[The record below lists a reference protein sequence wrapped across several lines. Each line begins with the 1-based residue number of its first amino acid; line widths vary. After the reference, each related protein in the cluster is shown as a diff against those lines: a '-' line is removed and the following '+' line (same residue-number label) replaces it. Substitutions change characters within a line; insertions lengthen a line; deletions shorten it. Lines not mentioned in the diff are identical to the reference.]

1 MNIQQLKCFV
11 EVSKTLNFT
20 KASQNLFISQTA
32 VSNHIKHLEETLGFH
47 LFIRNKKHVQLTQQG
62 KIFLKS
68 ALKVLEANQECYQM
82 IQYLHHENFG
92 QLRIGY
98 LKGIE
103 HCIMI
108 KNIQNFYQHNKHMDI
123 QLYRDSRQEI
133 EELLK
138 NHKVDCVFTARVGHD
153 PIPFEDQFDYR
164 HIYSYPFVVA
174 MSKNHVL
181 SSYSSLNYFDIKN
194 QTHVIMDTSHP
205 DFISHDLDTLFMH
218 LAISQDTAILAQF
231 VEDYYAYQ
239 KYLCFLPLKDFSQQ
253 FHIYLIWHKNSQNK
267 NLNAFLQS
275 IKKRK
280 NNASSSY

>member
-1 MNIQQLKCFV
+1 M
-11 EVSKTLNFT
+11 
-20 KASQNLFISQTA
+20 
-32 VSNHIKHLEETLGFH
+32 
-47 LFIRNKKHVQLTQQG
+47 QLTQQG
-62 KIFLKS
+62 EIFLKS
-68 ALKVLEANQECYQM
+68 ALKVLEANQECYQT

-92 QLRIGY
+92 QLKIGY

-108 KNIQNFYQHNKHMDI
+108 KNIQNFYQYNKYIDI

-133 EELLK
+133 EDLLK

-153 PIPFEDQFDYR
+153 PIPFEEQFDYL

-267 NLNAFLQS
+267 SLNAFLQS
-275 IKKRK
+275 IKKEK
-280 NNASSSY
+280 E

>member
-32 VSNHIKHLEETLGFH
+32 VSNHIKHLEKTLGFQ
-47 LFIRNKKHVQLTQQG
+47 LFIRNKKNVQLTQQG
-62 KIFLKS
+62 EIFLKS
-68 ALKVLEANQECYQM
+68 ALKVLEANQECYQT

-92 QLRIGY
+92 QLKIGY

-108 KNIQNFYQHNKHMDI
+108 KNIQNFYQYNKHMDI

-133 EELLK
+133 EDLLK
-138 NHKVDCVFTARVGHD
+138 NYKVDCVFTARLNHNH
-153 PIPFEDQFDYR
+153 ISFEEQFDYL

-239 KYLCFLPLKDFSQQ
+239 KYLCFLPLKDFSQ
-253 FHIYLIWHKNSQNK
+253 
-267 NLNAFLQS
+267 
-275 IKKRK
+275 
-280 NNASSSY
+280 

>member
-32 VSNHIKHLEETLGFH
+32 VSNHIKHLEKTLGFQ
-47 LFIRNKKHVQLTQQG
+47 LFIRNKKNVQLTQQG
-62 KIFLKS
+62 EIFLKS

-92 QLRIGY
+92 QLKIGY

-108 KNIQNFYQHNKHMDI
+108 KNIQNFYQYNKHIDI

-133 EELLK
+133 EDLLK
-138 NHKVDCVFTARVGHD
+138 NYKVDCVFTARLNHNH
-153 PIPFEDQFDYR
+153 ISFEEQFDYL

>member
-123 QLYRDSRQEI
+123 HLYRDSRQEI

-138 NHKVDCVFTARVGHD
+138 NYKVDCVFTARLNHNH
-153 PIPFEDQFDYR
+153 ISFEEQFDYL

-181 SSYSSLNYFDIKN
+181 SSYPSLDYFDIKN

-231 VEDYYAYQ
+231 VED
-239 KYLCFLPLKDFSQQ
+239 
-253 FHIYLIWHKNSQNK
+253 
-267 NLNAFLQS
+267 
-275 IKKRK
+275 
-280 NNASSSY
+280 

>member
-68 ALKVLEANQECYQM
+68 ALKVLEANQECYQT

-108 KNIQNFYQHNKHMDI
+108 KNIQNFINTINIWIFSFIVILDKK
-123 QLYRDSRQEI
+123 
-133 EELLK
+133 LK
-138 NHKVDCVFTARVGHD
+138 SC
-153 PIPFEDQFDYR
+153 
-164 HIYSYPFVVA
+164 
-174 MSKNHVL
+174 
-181 SSYSSLNYFDIKN
+181 
-194 QTHVIMDTSHP
+194 
-205 DFISHDLDTLFMH
+205 
-218 LAISQDTAILAQF
+218 
-231 VEDYYAYQ
+231 
-239 KYLCFLPLKDFSQQ
+239 
-253 FHIYLIWHKNSQNK
+253 
-267 NLNAFLQS
+267 
-275 IKKRK
+275 
-280 NNASSSY
+280 

>member
-1 MNIQQLKCFV
+1 
-11 EVSKTLNFT
+11 
-20 KASQNLFISQTA
+20 
-32 VSNHIKHLEETLGFH
+32 
-47 LFIRNKKHVQLTQQG
+47 
-62 KIFLKS
+62 
-68 ALKVLEANQECYQM
+68 
-82 IQYLHHENFG
+82 
-92 QLRIGY
+92 
-98 LKGIE
+98 
-103 HCIMI
+103 
-108 KNIQNFYQHNKHMDI
+108 MDI

-153 PIPFEDQFDYR
+153 PIPFEDQFDYL

-253 FHIYLIWHKNSQNK
+253 FHIYLIWHKNFFLLLIIF
-267 NLNAFLQS
+267 LN
-275 IKKRK
+275 IK
-280 NNASSSY
+280 SY

>member
-1 MNIQQLKCFV
+1 M
-11 EVSKTLNFT
+11 
-20 KASQNLFISQTA
+20 
-32 VSNHIKHLEETLGFH
+32 
-47 LFIRNKKHVQLTQQG
+47 FIRNKKHVQLTQQG

-138 NHKVDCVFTARVGHD
+138 NHEVDCVFTARVGHD
-153 PIPFEDQFDYR
+153 PIPFEDQFDYL

-174 MSKNHVL
+174 MNKNHIL
-181 SSYSSLNYFDIKN
+181 SSYASLDYFDIKN

-205 DFISHDLDTLFMH
+205 DFKSHDLDTLFMH
-218 LAISQDTAILAQF
+218 LSISQDTAILAQF

-267 NLNAFLQS
+267 SLNAFLQS
-275 IKKRK
+275 IKKEK
-280 NNASSSY
+280 E

>member
-11 EVSKTLNFT
+11 KVSKTLNFT

-68 ALKVLEANQECYQM
+68 ALKVLEANQECYQT

-108 KNIQNFYQHNKHMDI
+108 KNIQNFYQVHATISRPGQTDC
-123 QLYRDSRQEI
+123 YTGDSKSPVWPTVRRGCPARQ
-133 EELLK
+133 
-138 NHKVDCVFTARVGHD
+138 
-153 PIPFEDQFDYR
+153 
-164 HIYSYPFVVA
+164 S
-174 MSKNHVL
+174 
-181 SSYSSLNYFDIKN
+181 
-194 QTHVIMDTSHP
+194 SHP
-205 DFISHDLDTLFMH
+205 
-218 LAISQDTAILAQF
+218 A
-231 VEDYYAYQ
+231 
-239 KYLCFLPLKDFSQQ
+239 
-253 FHIYLIWHKNSQNK
+253 
-267 NLNAFLQS
+267 
-275 IKKRK
+275 
-280 NNASSSY
+280 

>member
-68 ALKVLEANQECYQM
+68 ALKVLEANQECYQT

-123 QLYRDSRQEI
+123 HLYRDSRQEI

-153 PIPFEDQFDYR
+153 PIPFEDQYDYLR
-164 HIYSYPFVVA
+164 IYSYPFVVA
-174 MSKNHVL
+174 MNKNHIL
-181 SSYSSLNYFDIKN
+181 SSFASLDYFDIKN
-194 QTHVIMDTSHP
+194 QTHVIMDTSHL
-205 DFISHDLDTLFMH
+205 DFKSHDLDTLFMH

-239 KYLCFLPLKDFSQQ
+239 KYLCFFFLYDFSQH

-267 NLNAFLQS
+267 SLNAFLQS
-275 IKKRK
+275 IKKEK
-280 NNASSSY
+280 E

>member
-32 VSNHIKHLEETLGFH
+32 VSNHIKHLEETLGFQ
-47 LFIRNKKHVQLTQQG
+47 LFIRNKKNVQLTQQG
-62 KIFLKS
+62 EIFLKS
-68 ALKVLEANQECYQM
+68 ALKVLEANQECYQT

-92 QLRIGY
+92 QLKIGY

-108 KNIQNFYQHNKHMDI
+108 KNIQNFYQYNKHMDI

-133 EELLK
+133 EDLLK
-138 NHKVDCVFTARVGHD
+138 NYKVDCVFTARLNHNH
-153 PIPFEDQFDYR
+153 ISFEEQFDYL

-181 SSYSSLNYFDIKN
+181 SSFSSLNYFDIKN

-205 DFISHDLDTLFMH
+205 DFKSHDLDTLFMH

-267 NLNAFLQS
+267 SLNAFLQS
-275 IKKRK
+275 IKKEK
-280 NNASSSY
+280 E

>member
-32 VSNHIKHLEETLGFH
+32 VSNHIKHLEETLGFQ
-47 LFIRNKKHVQLTQQG
+47 LFIRNKKNVQLTQQG
-62 KIFLKS
+62 EIFLKS
-68 ALKVLEANQECYQM
+68 ALKVLEANQECYQT

-92 QLRIGY
+92 QLKIGY

-108 KNIQNFYQHNKHMDI
+108 KNIQNFYQYNKYIDI

-133 EELLK
+133 EDLLK
-138 NHKVDCVFTARVGHD
+138 NYKVDCVFTARLNHNH
-153 PIPFEDQFDYR
+153 ISFEEQFDYL

-280 NNASSSY
+280 NNTSSSY